1 LKIAF
6 YELREK
12 LPTFVK
18 VFVFVISM
26 PVSEAVCKTLEHSKD
41 GSVEEVGTNDKRVF
55 IQLNGPP
62 SSYKEGFLKQLC
74 HQCMVLLILTTSEI
88 MQEVS

>member
-1 LKIAF
+1 MCNRIHKIVTEGDAPDLKHLLKIAF

-26 PVSEAVCKTLEHSKD
+26 PVSEAVCETMENLKV
-41 GSVEEVGTNDKRVF
+41 GSVEEVGTND
-55 IQLNGPP
+55 
-62 SSYKEGFLKQLC
+62 
-74 HQCMVLLILTTSEI
+74 
-88 MQEVS
+88 